1 MDLAM
6 DEYLKETGFFDFRS
20 PTVQG
25 FVEQYG
31 VEGATPTENM
41 IALYYGVR
49 DAIPYNPYIFSP
61 HPDRFK
67 ASDCLA
73 QGSSYCIP
81 KAILLGACARAIG
94 VPSRLGLADVKNHLS
109 SPALIEWLQSDV
121 FVMHGYIELWLN
133 GQWIKATPAFDQ
145 TLCDKLAVPALEFDG
160 LNDSIFHPFT
170 SDGEKH
176 MEYLTDH
183 GTFADVPHGLIVQ
196 TLAQAYPHLINRFV
210 EQGASRQLIDEI

>member
-1 MDLAM
+1 MEVCL
-6 DEYLKETGFFDFRS
+6 LETGFFDFKDDS
-20 PTVQG
+20 LVAFNDKFITSG
-25 FVEQYG
+25 M
-31 VEGATPTENM
+31 TPIEKAV
-41 IALYYGVR
+41 ALYYAVR
-49 DAIPYNPYIFSP
+49 DGIAYNPYVFKADPKSFS
-61 HPDRFK
+61 

-73 QGSSYCIP
+73 AGESYCIP
-81 KAILLGACARAIG
+81 KAVLLGALCRLNGI
-94 VPSRLGLADVKNHLS
+94 PSRLGLADVKNHLS
-109 SPALIEWLQSDV
+109 SPALIEWLRSDV

-145 TLCDKLAVPALEFDG
+145 TLCDKLGVPALPFDG
-160 LNDSIFHPFT
+160 LSDSIFHAYT
-170 SDGEKH
+170 SGGEKH